1 MPLPDEIFAGAGAVE
16 DDTAAA
22 AWLAASR
29 SSMSSVSTYGSFGS
43 GSMLGGGG
51 EHVSSGGRSSQG
63 NVATGGGG
71 SGGGGGGFGMGTNT
85 SQYQLQ
91 QQHQLKVQLLAGGGV
106 ASPLQLPVCS
116 PPRRSSSSSS
126 SASPSSSAAANAI
139 SQHTPQLHHGH
150 QQLQDLQDLQ
160 DLQHQRLQEQQ
171 QFQQL
176 QHRLQHLQHL
186 QQMQKSA
193 MQQMQEAANATAA
206 AARGV
211 TPPAPPVGSPPLSD
225 DAGGAASRKGAPS
238 GPRKAGEG
246 VEEEEQ
252 AVVSVEWLP
261 AGGLQLSVT
270 LLAAGFVIGSSGASV
285 REITQHTGKP
295 CTLDSRI

>member
-1 MPLPDEIFAGAGAVE
+1 
-16 DDTAAA
+16 
-22 AWLAASR
+22 
-29 SSMSSVSTYGSFGS
+29 
-43 GSMLGGGG
+43 
-51 EHVSSGGRSSQG
+51 
-63 NVATGGGG
+63 
-71 SGGGGGGFGMGTNT
+71 
-85 SQYQLQ
+85 
-91 QQHQLKVQLLAGGGV
+91 
-106 ASPLQLPVCS
+106 
-116 PPRRSSSSSS
+116 
-126 SASPSSSAAANAI
+126 
-139 SQHTPQLHHGH
+139 
-150 QQLQDLQDLQ
+150 
-160 DLQHQRLQEQQ
+160 
-171 QFQQL
+171 
-176 QHRLQHLQHL
+176 
-186 QQMQKSA
+186 MQKSA